1 MNQTA
6 NYQLCQWDPT
16 DRILMEDFNSDNSKV
31 DAALK
36 AQADTLESLSQ
47 KAGGRL
53 LGTLKASASGTT
65 CEFRLD
71 GVDWSA
77 WREVHLVADPYTDTR
92 AAALEAAAGGFGNC
106 QIYCDTYTGTGSG
119 ATSVTFPQK
128 PLFVFITGTTERVS
142 MALARDAA
150 TAFSYN
156 GNYSLNVD
164 VSWTENGVTVT
175 QPDNNMSY
183 QCNLIGK
190 TYLVLALV
198 AMEA

>member
-6 NYQLCQWDPT
+6 NYQLSQWDPT
-16 DRILMEDFNSDNSKV
+16 DRILMEDFNSDNSKI

-77 WREVHLVADPYTDTR
+77 WREVHLVADPYTD
-92 AAALEAAAGGFGNC
+92 
-106 QIYCDTYTGTGSG
+106 SG
-119 ATSVTFPQK
+119 AVVTVYACGSNAVMCVLSGNTLSDREQHTSIGHMVLY
-128 PLFVFITGTTERVS
+128 PLFDARKRVS
-142 MALARDAA
+142 VVDLYEGEIRNVGYQFSQLTHVRMEVNNGHALYAGSTLEVWGA
-150 TAFSYN
+150 
-156 GNYSLNVD
+156 
-164 VSWTENGVTVT
+164 
-175 QPDNNMSY
+175 
-183 QCNLIGK
+183 K
-190 TYLVLALV
+190 
-198 AMEA
+198 